1 MATSKT
7 QSDPIRVLVVDD
19 HEMVRRGLAVFL
31 DAFDDMVLVGEASSG
46 EEAVRLCETLKPDV
60 VLMDLLLPGTD
71 GVAATRMIRQL
82 SPDIQVLALTSYKEE
97 ELVQAA
103 LQAGA
108 IGYML
113 KNASID
119 ELAQAIRAARA
130 GRSTLAPEATQALV
144 GAARRPAAQ
153 TYKLSEREREVL
165 SLMIKGM
172 TNRQIAR
179 QLSLSNSTVKF
190 HVSSI
195 LAKLGVASRT
205 EAVSLALRQHLD
217 I

>member
-1 MATSKT
+1 METSKA

-31 DAFDDMVLVGEASSG
+31 DAFDDMTLVGEASSG
-46 EEAVRLCETLKPDV
+46 EEAVELCERLAPDV
-60 VLMDLLLPGTD
+60 VLMDLILPGID
-71 GVAATRMIRQL
+71 GLAATRMIRER
-82 SPDIQVLALTSYKEE
+82 SPGTQVLALTSYKEE

-108 IGYML
+108 IGYLL
-113 KNASID
+113 KNATID
-119 ELAQAIRAARA
+119 ELAQAIRAAHA
-130 GRSTLAPEATQALV
+130 GRSTLAPEATQALID
-144 GAARRPAAQ
+144 AATRPAVQ
-153 TYKLSEREREVL
+153 TYNLSEREREVL
-165 SLMIKGM
+165 SLVIKGM
-172 TNRQIAR
+172 TNRQIAQ

-195 LAKLGVASRT
+195 LAKLGVGSRT
-205 EAVSLALRQHLD
+205 EAVSLALKQHLD